1 MRLNERTHVYWA
13 YCVQGTQYP
22 MPVHVITLNLLMT
35 ISLDPCIPLST
46 GYLSSTTNLKLN
58 L

>member
-1 MRLNERTHVYWA
+1 MRRLVFTGPIVFRA
-13 YCVQGTQYP
+13 LYP

-35 ISLDPCIPLST
+35 ISLDPYILLPT